1 MEKKLK
7 SLFDFQKF
15 EGNEELA
22 KMIAET
28 ESRFN
33 KALSDEDLLMVS
45 AAGMPVKSEDEDE
58 DGKKK
63 K

>member
-15 EGNEELA
+15 EGNDELA

-28 ESRFN
+28 EGRFK
-33 KALSDEDLLMVS
+33 KALSDEELFMVS
-45 AAGMPVKSEDEDE
+45 AAGMPAKPKDEDE
-58 DGKKK
+58 DGRKKP
-63 K
+63 